1 METIYI
7 GIDVSK
13 LTLDVSPGGQ
23 GHQVYQNRPEGFA
36 HLLAQLPPGAH
47 CVLEASGPYYLP
59 LACLLHQQGV
69 AVSVVNPL
77 VIKRFAQMRLLRAKT
92 DKADARMIAAY
103 GQSQHP
109 PLWSP
114 PPLYLSQ
121 LQQLQTLLES
131 YLKQRTA
138 LRNQREAFC
147 GSGVPNPGL
156 SESLERTLAHLKEEI
171 GQIEGQIDQLAGQEQ
186 AQLLGN
192 LQSIPGLGKKT
203 ALALLVVSGGF
214 TRFASARQLCAYVG
228 LAPRIFQSGTSV
240 RGKSRIC
247 KLGMGYVRRLLYLCS
262 WSAVKTNLPCQQL
275 YERLLERGKPKMLAL
290 IAVANKLLRQ
300 AFAIAKHQTKF
311 DKNFK
316 PAACF

>member
-1 METIYI
+1 METVYT

-23 GHQVYQNRPEGFA
+23 AHQVYPNHAQGFEQ
-36 HLLAQLPPGAH
+36 LLSQLPAGTH

-59 LACLLHQQGV
+59 LAVFLHQQGV

-92 DKADARMIAAY
+92 DKADAKMIAAY
-103 GQSQHP
+103 GLSQRP

-121 LQQLQTLLES
+121 LQQLQTLLEG

-138 LRNQREAFC
+138 LRNQREAFS

-156 SESLERTLAHLKEEI
+156 SESLERTLGHLQEEI
-171 GQIEGQIDQLAGQEQ
+171 ARLEEQIERLARQQQ
-186 AQLLGN
+186 APLLDS
-192 LQSIPGLGKKT
+192 LQSIPGLGRKT
-203 ALALLVVSGGF
+203 PLALLVVSGGF
-214 TRFASARQLCAYVG
+214 TRFASARQLCAYLG
-228 LAPRIFQSGTSV
+228 LAPRLFQSGTSV
-240 RGKSRIC
+240 RGKSHIC
-247 KLGMGYVRRLLYLCS
+247 KLGMGQVRRLLYLCS
-262 WSAVKTNLPCQQL
+262 WSAVKVNGPCQQL
-275 YERLLERGKPKMLAL
+275 YEQLLERGKPKMVAL

-300 AFAIAKHQTKF
+300 AFAIARSQTKF
-311 DKNFK
+311 DENFK

>member
-1 METIYI
+1 MEAVYT

-13 LTLDVSPGGQ
+13 LTLDVSPGGD
-23 GHQVYQNRPEGFA
+23 GHQLYPNHAQGFEQ
-36 HLLAQLPPGAH
+36 LLSQLPPGAH

-59 LACLLHQQGV
+59 LASFLHGRGV

-77 VIKRFAQMRLLRAKT
+77 VIKRFSQMRLLRAKT

-103 GQSQHP
+103 GASQRP

-121 LQQLQTLLES
+121 LSQLQTLLEG
-131 YLKQRTA
+131 YLKQRTM
-138 LRNQREAFC
+138 LQNQREAFSR
-147 GSGVPNPGL
+147 SGVPNPGL
-156 SESLERTLAHLKEEI
+156 SESLERTLGHLQQEI
-171 GQIEGQIDQLAGQEQ
+171 GRLEEQLDQLARQEQ
-186 AQLLGN
+186 APLLDS
-192 LQSIPGLGKKT
+192 LQSIPGLGRKT
-203 ALALLVVSGGF
+203 ALALLVVTGGF
-214 TRFASARQLCAYVG
+214 TRFASSRQLCAYLG

-240 RGKSRIC
+240 RGKSHIC
-247 KLGMGYVRRLLYLCS
+247 KLGMGQVRRLLYLCS
-262 WSAVKTNLPCQQL
+262 WSAVKANLPCQRL

-300 AFAIAKHQTKF
+300 AFAIAKSQTKF
-311 DKNFK
+311 KENFK